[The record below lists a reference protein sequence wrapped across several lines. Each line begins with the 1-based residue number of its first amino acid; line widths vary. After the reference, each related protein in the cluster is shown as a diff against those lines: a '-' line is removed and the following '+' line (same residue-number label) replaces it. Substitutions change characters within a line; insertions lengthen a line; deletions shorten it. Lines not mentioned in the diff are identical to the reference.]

1 VKILF
6 LDSAPSIHH
15 DRFKNLLSIFG
26 QVESIYT
33 LEKKT
38 ILLDRGYE
46 LIVYADLDITFPHI
60 AEFIAEHNAPI
71 VGISWAWDLQ
81 RTKRDSE
88 SVKRVLIN
96 SLLSS
101 DLIIVDCENSIYEIT
116 KLGVTPKRLF
126 KSPYGLDLTLYPF
139 RKRIIEPEKTLKL
152 YSNRQWEKIYRPD
165 LILDTALEL
174 EKRGTN
180 FRLVMAN
187 DGSLRKNLLQKY
199 RSIFDSE
206 RCSWIGKISN
216 QDNLLELQKSNLF
229 LSMAQNDGS
238 SLSLLEA
245 MAVGVTTLVT
255 DNEANREWIIEN
267 STGYLVNSNSPKLIA
282 DKIELISSELSSNFE
297 LLRSA
302 RKRIEESADWNEI
315 SNRIIEEIKQL
326 FKT

>member
-1 VKILF
+1 MKILF

-15 DRFKNLLSIFG
+15 ERFKNLLSIFG
-26 QVESIYT
+26 QVDSIYT
-33 LEKKT
+33 LEKKN
-38 ILLDRGYE
+38 ILLDSGYE

-60 AEFIAEHNAPI
+60 AEHITEDNVPI

-81 RTKRDSE
+81 RTKRDGE

-101 DLIIVDCENSIYEIT
+101 DLIIVDCESSIYEIQ

-126 KSPYGLDLTLYPF
+126 KSPYGLDLALYPF
-139 RKRIIEPEKTLKL
+139 RKFIIEPEKTLKL

-180 FRLVMAN
+180 FKLVMAN

-206 RCSWIGKISN
+206 RCSWIGEISP
-216 QDNLLELQKSNLF
+216 QENLLELQKSNLF

-245 MAVGVTTLVT
+245 MAVGVATLVT

-267 STGYLVNSNSPKLIA
+267 STGYLINSNSPKLIA
-282 DKIELISSELSSNFE
+282 DKIDLISSELSSNVK
-297 LLRSA
+297 LLRRA
-302 RKRIEESADWNEI
+302 RKQIEESADWNEI
-315 SNRIIEEIKQL
+315 SSRIIEEIRQL
-326 FKT
+326 F

>member
-1 VKILF
+1 MKILF
-6 LDSAPSIHH
+6 LDSSPSIHH

-33 LEKKT
+33 LEKKN
-38 ILLDRGYE
+38 ILFDSGYE

-60 AEFIAEHNAPI
+60 ARLITEHKAPI
-71 VGISWAWDLQ
+71 IGISWAWDLQ

-88 SVKRVLIN
+88 SVRRVLIDA
-96 SLLSS
+96 LLSS
-101 DLIIVDCENSIYEIT
+101 DLIIVDCENSIYEIQ

-139 RKRIIEPEKTLKL
+139 RQRITEPEKTLKL

-174 EKRGTN
+174 EKRGMN

-199 RSIFDSE
+199 KSIFESE
-206 RCSWIGKISN
+206 RCSWIGKISP

-255 DNEANREWIIEN
+255 DNDANREWIIEN

-282 DKIELISSELSSNFE
+282 DKIELISSELSSNIA
-297 LLRSA
+297 LLARA

-315 SNRIIEEIKQL
+315 SHRIIEEIKLL
-326 FKT
+326 FKI